1 MANVDFTVDSDL
13 PAPVI
18 LAAAVDFST
27 RRPDLWPMIDRSVYE
42 VHASGPGWAEVT
54 EGSRFLGTIW
64 AREHYDWSVPGV
76 VQATAIASNVF
87 RPGGTWRLAVRDVEG
102 RTVVAVSSR
111 RRATGLRGRIL
122 GALFTVAGRT
132 ILAGNFRR
140 TLDILATGS
149 VERAGEPVR

>member
-54 EGSRFLGTIW
+54 EGSRFLGAIW

-76 VQATAIASNVF
+76 VQATA
-87 RPGGTWRLAVRDVEG
+87 GGCGQSIPRRDFSACGPVT
-102 RTVVAVSSR
+102 RRCSR
-111 RRATGLRGRIL
+111 R
-122 GALFTVAGRT
+122 
-132 ILAGNFRR
+132 
-140 TLDILATGS
+140 
-149 VERAGEPVR
+149 